1 MEKELSRKMKRAHDG
16 VFVVHCS
23 SAAWQPHFQEFLK
36 GSLGLRHYGLLAI
49 PGGVQSLTLPDLLPK
64 FAWAGWRWIKFLAD
78 IDDLGRIVLMGHED
92 CRWYQRGPIT
102 RFVESERKRQES
114 DLRQSARSFQ
124 ERLPHAKV
132 NLYFAHMAQAKAVFD
147 AIG

>member
-1 MEKELSRKMKRAHDG
+1 MKRPHDG

-36 GSLGLRHYGLLAI
+36 TGLGLRHYGLLAV
-49 PGGVQSLTLPDLLPK
+49 PGGVQSLTLSEVLPK
-64 FAWAGWRWIKFLAD
+64 FAWAGWRWVKFLTD
-78 IDDLGRIVLMGHED
+78 IDDIGRIVLIGHED
-92 CRWYQRGPIT
+92 CRWYQRGPIA

-114 DLRQSARSFQ
+114 DLRKSARGFQ
-124 ERLPHAKV
+124 ERMAETKV
-132 NLYFAHMAQAKAVFD
+132 ELYFARMDQGKAVFD